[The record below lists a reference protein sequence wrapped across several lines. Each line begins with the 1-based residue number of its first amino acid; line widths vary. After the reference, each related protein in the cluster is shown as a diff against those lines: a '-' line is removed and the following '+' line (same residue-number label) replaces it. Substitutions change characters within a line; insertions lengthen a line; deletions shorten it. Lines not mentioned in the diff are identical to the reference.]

1 MDMAQIIVTLF
12 LIIDPIGNVPAF
24 VSILKNFDPS
34 QQRRIILRELIIAL
48 AVILIFNFSGRQILS
63 LIGISYSTVLLAGG
77 LILFLIA
84 LQMIF
89 PQTHHESAIPKID
102 EPFIVPLAI
111 PLIAGPSV
119 ISTVMVYSAKPNT
132 GVKTTIAIF
141 IAWFLSAIIL
151 LSSSI
156 IKKYVD
162 YRILI
167 ALERLM
173 GLIMTIFAVNMF
185 NQGLAL
191 LFS

>member
-1 MDMAQIIVTLF
+1 M
-12 LIIDPIGNVPAF
+12 
-24 VSILKNFDPS
+24 
-34 QQRRIILRELIIAL
+34 
-48 AVILIFNFSGRQILS
+48 
-63 LIGISYSTVLLAGG
+63 
-77 LILFLIA
+77 
-84 LQMIF
+84 
-89 PQTHHESAIPKID
+89 
-102 EPFIVPLAI
+102 
-111 PLIAGPSV
+111 
-119 ISTVMVYSAKPNT
+119 
-132 GVKTTIAIF
+132 
-141 IAWFLSAIIL
+141 L